1 MTLSA
6 IVTLIIES
14 FLPETYQK
22 YLFLNYKQLSQYRSY
37 KSFIHVPEFLHGRPR
52 SVIIHCL
59 ERRSRSLKYTTE
71 DVCLIS
77 DDEGTFTVKGSNS
90 NHHCVSF
97 GMNSTDTTPS
107 CTCRDW
113 VQWHIPCKHFWA
125 VFRFY
130 PAWYWARFPES
141 YQRSA
146 YLSTDTGALDTFF
159 NDSPA
164 NISDDLQDGASKS
177 TTPGEDHTSS
187 SPADEIPDQQVHT
200 KLIIVTCLLLHVQ

>member
-6 IVTLIIES
+6 IVTLIIDS

-22 YLFLNYKQLSQYRSY
+22 YLFLNYKQSSQYRSY
-37 KSFIHVPEFLHGRPR
+37 KSFVPEFLHGRPR
-52 SVIIHCL
+52 PVIIHSL
-59 ERRSRSLKYTTE
+59 ERRSKSLKYTAD
-71 DVCLIS
+71 DVCMVS
-77 DDEGTFTVKGSNS
+77 NDEGTFTVKGSNS
-90 NHHCVSF
+90 LDYRLSF
-97 GMNSTDTTPS
+97 GTNSTDTTPS

-125 VFRFY
+125 VFRFH
-130 PAWYWARFPES
+130 PAWNWAKFTES

-164 NISDDLQDGASKS
+164 DIIDDLQDGAPNN
-177 TTPGEDHTSS
+177 TIPGEDHTSGT
-187 SPADEIPDQQVHT
+187 ALEEIPVQEVKT
-200 KLIIVTCLLLHVQ
+200 KLSILLSYM

>member
-6 IVTLIIES
+6 IVTLITES

-22 YLFLNYKQLSQYRSY
+22 YLFLNYKQSSQYRSY
-37 KSFIHVPEFLHGRPR
+37 KSFVPEFLHGRPR

-71 DVCLIS
+71 DVCLVS

-90 NHHCVSF
+90 NHHCLSF
-97 GMNSTDTTPS
+97 GTNSTDTTPS

-130 PAWYWARFPES
+130 PAWSWARFPES
-141 YQRSA
+141 YQTSA
-146 YLSTDTGALDTFF
+146 YLSTDMGALDTFF
-159 NDSPA
+159 NNSPDD
-164 NISDDLQDGASKS
+164 IIDDLQDGASKS
-177 TTPGEDHTSS
+177 TAGEDHTSS
-187 SPADEIPDQQVHT
+187 SPAEEIPDQQVQT
-200 KLIIVTCLLLHVQ
+200 NLIIVKSPLLHVHVQ